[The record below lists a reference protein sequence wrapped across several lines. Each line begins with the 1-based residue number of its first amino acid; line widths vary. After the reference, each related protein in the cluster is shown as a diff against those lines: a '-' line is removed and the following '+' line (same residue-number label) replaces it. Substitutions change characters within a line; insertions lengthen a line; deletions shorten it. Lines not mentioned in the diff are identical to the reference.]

1 MLLRTF
7 AAILSCSKQYKN
19 LRRRAFA
26 RRFAYFRE
34 FCRKLLIIFTN
45 LYGFIM
51 TFTENYV
58 IMSLSV
64 RKKGNKTEKRYTKD
78 VRIFWFNKIP

>member
-1 MLLRTF
+1 LRQSCLAQNNIKICDVVLLHGV
-7 AAILSCSKQYKN
+7 
-19 LRRRAFA
+19 
-26 RRFAYFRE
+26 FAYFRG

-51 TFTENYV
+51 TFRENYV

-78 VRIFWFNKIP
+78 VRIFWFNEIP